1 MATKEMDYFFHYI
14 KASVINFLPVFIFM
28 TKELCFALFE
38 TCFYLFY
45 FFSKKSCLYE
55 IAVIDQYHTTKQT
68 V

>member
-1 MATKEMDYFFHYI
+1 MATKEMDYLFHYT
-14 KASVINFLPVFIFM
+14 KTSVINFLPVFIFM
-28 TKELCFALFE
+28 TKE